1 MTKEELLAILSDE
14 IINKKIVNQLKES
27 TIKKTKT
34 RINTQITASEI
45 RLIGSDGQQ
54 IGLVP
59 LEKGQKI
66 AEDEGLDLVEIS
78 PDAKPPVCK
87 VLDYGKYRYE
97 ISKKEKDSK
106 KKQHVIIVKEIRLRP
121 RTEEHDLEF
130 KIKHARKF
138 LEQKNKVKF
147 TVMFRGREM
156 AYKEF
161 GEQLLD
167 RVVEKLEDIAKIEM
181 DKKLEGRNLTM
192 TFVYR

>member
-1 MTKEELLAILSDE
+1 M
-14 IINKKIVNQLKES
+14 
-27 TIKKTKT
+27 
-34 RINTQITASEI
+34 
-45 RLIGSDGQQ
+45 
-54 IGLVP
+54 P

>member
-1 MTKEELLAILSDE
+1 LA
-14 IINKKIVNQLKES
+14 
-27 TIKKTKT
+27 
-34 RINTQITASEI
+34 
-45 RLIGSDGQQ
+45 
-54 IGLVP
+54 
-59 LEKGQKI
+59 EK
-66 AEDEGLDLVEIS
+66 EGLDLVEIS

-106 KKQHVIIVKEIRLRP
+106 KKQHVIVLKEIRLRP
-121 RTEEHDLEF
+121 RTEDHDLEF

-161 GEQLLD
+161 GEKLLD
-167 RVVEKLEDIAKIEM
+167 RVVEKLEDIAKVEM
-181 DKKLEGRNLTM
+181 DKKFEGRSLTM
-192 TFVYR
+192 TFVNR

>member
-1 MTKEELLAILSDE
+1 MAD
-14 IINKKIVNQLKES
+14 
-27 TIKKTKT
+27 
-34 RINTQITASEI
+34 
-45 RLIGSDGQQ
+45 
-54 IGLVP
+54 
-59 LEKGQKI
+59 
-66 AEDEGLDLVEIS
+66 DEGLDLVEIS

-106 KKQHVIIVKEIRLRP
+106 KKQHVIVLKEIRLRP
-121 RTEEHDLEF
+121 RTEDHDLDF

-161 GEQLLD
+161 GEKLLD
-167 RVVEKLEDIAKIEM
+167 RVVEKLDDIAKIEV
-181 DKKLEGRNLTM
+181 DKKFEGRSLTM
-192 TFVYR
+192 TFVNR

>member
-1 MTKEELLAILSDE
+1 M
-14 IINKKIVNQLKES
+14 
-27 TIKKTKT
+27 
-34 RINTQITASEI
+34 
-45 RLIGSDGQQ
+45 
-54 IGLVP
+54 
-59 LEKGQKI
+59 
-66 AEDEGLDLVEIS
+66 AEAEGLDLVEIS

-106 KKQHVIIVKEIRLRP
+106 KKQHVIVVKEIRLRP
-121 RTEEHDLEF
+121 RTEDHDLEF

-167 RVVEKLEDIAKIEM
+167 RVIEKLDDIAKIEM
-181 DKKLEGRNLTM
+181 DKKFEGRSLTM